1 MNFRKS
7 VILGIN
13 IVTRALEKNNICC
26 ILLDANVEPP
36 LLIKHIVVMA
46 QNKKVPILLLPVLKT
61 VSLQTIGFA
70 TAALALK
77 VIYRY
82 FFLILKSYFFDEFLK
97 H

>member
-13 IVTRALEKNNICC
+13 AITRALEKNSVCC

-36 LLIKHIVVMA
+36 LLVKHIVVMA
-46 QNKKVPILLLPVLKT
+46 QNKKVPVLLLPVLKT
-61 VSLQTIGFA
+61 VTLQTIGFA

-77 VIYRY
+77 VT
-82 FFLILKSYFFDEFLK
+82 
-97 H
+97 